1 MAVKPEVA
9 VKITADPSG
18 FVKGAT
24 VAQGSLAKLQA
35 QMTGFQAVAAK
46 GLSAVGLTG
55 GFTGITVAATAV
67 AGSLAAAT
75 KAAVEYGN
83 QLDATSQRT
92 GVSVEN
98 LAKLQY
104 AAKLSETS
112 AEALTSGLVKLAP
125 KITAAAAD
133 APESAKLFQQ
143 FGIAVRNTDGTVRG
157 AADVLEDLAD
167 VFSTMPEGPQ

>member
-24 VAQGSLAKLQA
+24 VVQGSLAKLQA

-67 AGSLAAAT
+67 AG
-75 KAAVEYGN
+75 
-83 QLDATSQRT
+83 
-92 GVSVEN
+92 
-98 LAKLQY
+98 
-104 AAKLSETS
+104 
-112 AEALTSGLVKLAP
+112 
-125 KITAAAAD
+125 
-133 APESAKLFQQ
+133 
-143 FGIAVRNTDGTVRG
+143 
-157 AADVLEDLAD
+157 
-167 VFSTMPEGPQ
+167 